1 VNVSPRTAAPDQGTS
16 VERKITGFLV
26 YEFRGKLQIQILCG
40 ADDIPR
46 SRMDT
51 ADSHDCDPRLT
62 RGGKSVRDQG
72 LVLVPIGQLLKPR
85 WSITISNSV
94 NPARAL
100 TNWTSP
106 PVALWLL

>member
-1 VNVSPRTAAPDQGTS
+1 
-16 VERKITGFLV
+16 
-26 YEFRGKLQIQILCG
+26 
-40 ADDIPR
+40 
-46 SRMDT
+46 MDT

-100 TNWTSP
+100 TNWTSAASGS
-106 PVALWLL
+106 VASLISCEEHFDRQEDHRLFGRPLPHIH